1 MYEENPIFKQ
11 PDNENILVWRY
22 MDFTK
27 FVSFIE
33 SKQLYFARADKFEDP
48 FEGSWPKLNV
58 DARQYYYDLSLEERK
73 NYIKTMGQISK
84 NHPQHIFIN
93 CWHINEHESAAMW
106 KLYLKS
112 DEGIVIQS
120 TYQKLRES
128 FTDNEIINLGIVK
141 YIDYEKERINDDD
154 MLSSFVHKRK
164 SFEHERE
171 VRALINKWSD
181 HGEKGPDY
189 DIETI
194 AHGIPI
200 AVDIKM
206 LIEKIY
212 LAPNTPDWF
221 SDLVKEIVS
230 RYEYTFEVVHSKL
243 DERPFF

>member
-1 MYEENPIFKQ
+1 MYETSPIFKQ
-11 PDNENILVWRY
+11 PDNENIKVWRY

-33 SKQLYFARADKFEDP
+33 SKHLYFARADKFEDP

-58 DARQYYYDLSLEERK
+58 DARQYYYDLSPEERK
-73 NYIKTMGQISK
+73 NYIEIMGKMSK
-84 NHPQHIFIN
+84 NHPKNIFIN
-93 CWHINEHESAAMW
+93 CWHKNEHESAAMW

-128 FTDNEIINLGIVK
+128 FIDNEIINLGIVE
-141 YIDYEKERINDDD
+141 YIDYETERIDDDD
-154 MLSSFVHKRK
+154 MLSSFVRKRK
-164 SFEHERE
+164 SFEHEQE
-171 VRALINKWSD
+171 VRALVSKWSAF
-181 HGEKGPDY
+181 EKGPNF

-200 AVDIKM
+200 KVDMEK
-206 LIEKIY
+206 LIENIY

-221 SDLVKEIVS
+221 SALVQEIVK
-230 RYEYTFEVVHSKL
+230 RYDYTFNVVSSKL